1 MTPKQYIVSIRMT
14 NAQMLLESS
23 DYTVQQIASFVG
35 YEDALYFG
43 RVFKRGMGMTPSQHW
58 KQFQQAQRAPAEAEP
73 PTETPR

>member
-35 YEDALYFG
+35 YADPLYFG
-43 RVFKRGMGMTPSQHW
+43 RLFKRELGMTPSQYRR
-58 KQFQQAQRAPAEAEP
+58 QFLNRSRGEGE
-73 PTETPR
+73 